1 MGKEILFVVSRPPY
15 KSENPK
21 LAITHAMAC
30 YVADIHIDEEVE
42 PIVAFVGDGALNCLK
57 NQRAQ
62 EFYGLI
68 STEQHIKNQL
78 ASDMKMLVCK
88 EDLQRFGIK
97 EEQLIDARDMGAE
110 VDLEVVYFD
119 EVLKEMERCNQVMFF

>member
-1 MGKEILFVVSRPPY
+1 MKSILFVVSSPPY

-30 YVADIHIDEEVE
+30 YVADMHIDEEVE
-42 PIVAFVGDGALNCLK
+42 PIVAFVGDGVLNCLK
-57 NQRAQ
+57 NQRSL

-78 ASDMKMLVCK
+78 ASDMRMLICK
-88 EDLQRFGIK
+88 EDMQRFGIK
-97 EEQLIDARDMGAE
+97 PERLVDAKDMG
-110 VDLEVVYFD
+110 
-119 EVLKEMERCNQVMFF
+119 

>member
-1 MGKEILFVVSRPPY
+1 MKSILFTITRPPY

-30 YVADIHIDEEVE
+30 YLADIHTDEPVE
-42 PIVAFVGDGALNCLK
+42 PIVAFICDGVLNCIK
-57 NQRAQ
+57 DQKS
-62 EFYGLI
+62 EDYYGII

-88 EDLQRFGIK
+88 EDLDMFGI
-97 EEQLIDARDMGAE
+97 EENRLIDAKDMGAN
-110 VDLEVVYFD
+110 VSLEIVPFD
-119 EVLKEMERCNQVMFF
+119 KIMEEMKRCDHLMFF

>member
-42 PIVAFVGDGALNCLK
+42 PIMAFVADGVLNCIK
-57 NQRAQ
+57 NQRSEA
-62 EFYGLI
+62 FYGII

-78 ASDMKMLVCK
+78 ASDMKMFVCK
-88 EDLQRFGIK
+88 EDLQRLEIK
-97 EEQLIDARDMGAE
+97 EERLIDGKDMGAE
-110 VDLEVVYFD
+110 VDLEMVGF
-119 EVLKEMERCNQVMFF
+119 EEILKEMERCDQVMFF

>member
-1 MGKEILFVVSRPPY
+1 MKSILFVVSSPPY

-30 YVADIHIDEEVE
+30 YVADMHIDEEVE
-42 PIVAFVGDGALNCLK
+42 PIVAFVGDGVLNCLK
-57 NQRAQ
+57 NQRSL

-78 ASDMKMLVCK
+78 ASDMRMLVCE
-88 EDLQRFGIK
+88 EDIQRFGIK
-97 EEQLIDARDMGAE
+97 PERLVDAKDMGAE
-110 VDLEVVYFD
+110 KDLNVVGFD
-119 EVLKEMERCNQVMFF
+119 EVLKEMERCDQIMWF